1 MSLLNIDHSTEYSIK
16 YSTFEEQKN
25 IIQTIS
31 DHNTFLIS
39 LSVLSF
45 FIISIFFHKISAI
58 RHFPLFAS
66 NSQIVYAKL
75 NNVDFEIHNLLPSS
89 KFIRL
94 DLEIVDSIYRNLSG
108 SSKICL
114 YNKQYLIQTLTV
126 PFSFD
131 NSDHCNLLYLKQVNF
146 DTLIVNSSVQKMPSL
161 KKHQQFQFSVSTLNS
176 FLNPSLTK
184 FYFLCIIFSTFSLV
198 GFILLH
204 DLEYDLEQKI
214 TIALAFSCI
223 IKNIL
228 LYFNINIYAE
238 FISYLIFTTIYIYL
252 LLVITKTNSYSLFI
266 TILLFNCS
274 SLILSEFIVYKTKKF
289 LISTSQIITALL
301 LLISIFLLVTCFI
314 YSLSLK
320 YQHKKAFCY
329 FFILLYALSF
339 IFNGFIRNI
348 PLDTNLNLIALCI
361 YIVIPFIDNFSTFL
375 FLSIQISLPTTYIQL

>member
-1 MSLLNIDHSTEYSIK
+1 MSLLDIDHSTEYSIK
-16 YSTFEEQKN
+16 YSTSEEQKN

-66 NSQIVYAKL
+66 HSQIVYAKL

-94 DLEIVDSIYRNLSG
+94 DLEMVDSIYHNLSG
-108 SSKICL
+108 SSIICL
-114 YNKQYLIQTLTV
+114 YNKKYLIQTFTV

-131 NSDHCNLLYLKQVNF
+131 DSDHCNLLYLKQVNF

-161 KKHQQFQFSVSTLNS
+161 KKYIQFQFSVSTLNS

-184 FYFLCIIFSTFSLV
+184 FYFLCIIFSTFYLI

-204 DLEYDLEQKI
+204 DLEYDLVQKI
-214 TIALAFSCI
+214 TIALALSCI
-223 IKNIL
+223 IKNML

-238 FISYLIFTTIYIYL
+238 FISYLIFNTIYIYL
-252 LLVITKTNSYSLFI
+252 LLVITKTNSYLLFI
-266 TILLFNCS
+266 TVSLFNCS

-289 LISTSQIITALL
+289 IISTSQIITAILFIISLL
-301 LLISIFLLVTCFI
+301 LLIACFI
-314 YSLSLK
+314 YSLSLQ
-320 YQHKKAFCY
+320 YQRIKAFCY
-329 FFILLYALSF
+329 FFIVLYALSF

-348 PLDTNLNLIALCI
+348 PLITDVKSMPLCI
-361 YIVIPFIDNFSTFL
+361 YIVVPFIDTFSTFL
-375 FLSIQISLPTTYIQL
+375 FLSLQISLPTTYIQL